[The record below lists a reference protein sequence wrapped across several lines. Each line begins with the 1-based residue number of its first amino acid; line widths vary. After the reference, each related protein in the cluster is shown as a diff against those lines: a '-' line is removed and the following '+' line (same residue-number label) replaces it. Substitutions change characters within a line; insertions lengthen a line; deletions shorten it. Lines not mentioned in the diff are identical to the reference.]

1 MDTSPPRAALVQMTS
16 GIDPE
21 VNLATMDTAL
31 AEAAAGGAV
40 MAFFPEMSLLLDR
53 DRGRSAAHIVREA
66 DSPWPARLQEMAR
79 RHGLWIH
86 SGSMPLLAEDGARRV
101 NRRSEKHTSELQSLM
116 RTSYAVFC
124 LKKNKIHHKT
134 SLNTNNF
141 QRLI

>member
-53 DRGRSAAHIVREA
+53 DRGRSAPHIVRGA
-66 DSPWPARLQEMAR
+66 ARPWPARLQEMAR
-79 RHGLWIH
+79 RHGQWIL
-86 SGSMPLLAEDGARRV
+86 SGRMPLLAAGGHRRV
-101 NRRSEKHTSELQSLM
+101 NCTHTIPPAAPH
-116 RTSYAVFC
+116 RP
-124 LKKNKIHHKT
+124 
-134 SLNTNNF
+134 
-141 QRLI
+141 R

>member
-86 SGSMPLLAEDGARRV
+86 SG
-101 NRRSEKHTSELQSLM
+101 RSEENTYELQSLM
-116 RTSYAVFC
+116 SISYAVLC
-124 LKKNKIHHKT
+124 LKKKKNIGHTGKNEGKQQCMNSNILMSK
-134 SLNTNNF
+134 
-141 QRLI
+141 

>member
-101 NRRSEKHTSELQSLM
+101 NRSHILAAAGRIRDRFGKNHMFADKQNGRESGREKGE
-116 RTSYAVFC
+116 
-124 LKKNKIHHKT
+124 K
-134 SLNTNNF
+134 
-141 QRLI
+141 